1 MLKLYQMLNKM
12 KFKQINTGG
21 GCQAYEYKLPC
32 NDRYAILITDGEA
45 GITDLINTFPT
56 ILIEDTDTGET
67 ITIQGKMVD
76 HPETDDTAG

>member
-45 GITDLINTFPT
+45 GITDLININPT
-56 ILIEDTDTGET
+56 IIIEDTDTGET
-67 ITIQGKMVD
+67 ITIKGKIVD

>member
-12 KFKQINTGG
+12 RFKQINTGG

-45 GITDLINTFPT
+45 GITDLININPT
-56 ILIEDTDTGET
+56 IIIEDTDTGET
-67 ITIQGKMVD
+67 ITIKGKIVD

>member
-12 KFKQINTGG
+12 RFKQINTGG

-45 GITDLINTFPT
+45 GITDLMNTNPT
-56 ILIEDTDTGET
+56 IVIEDTDTGET
-67 ITIQGKMVD
+67 ITIQGRVVD
-76 HPETDDTAG
+76 HPLADDTAG

>member
-1 MLKLYQMLNKM
+1 MLNKM

-45 GITDLINTFPT
+45 GITDLININPT
-56 ILIEDTDTGET
+56 IIIEDTDTGET
-67 ITIQGKMVD
+67 ITIKGKIVD

>member
-1 MLKLYQMLNKM
+1 MLNKM
-12 KFKQINTGG
+12 RFKQINTGG

-45 GITDLINTFPT
+45 GITDSINTFPT

-67 ITIQGKMVD
+67 ITIQGRVVE